1 MSEQRS
7 EQQESSVVVGRP
19 FERGKSGNPGGRPIG
34 VQKLA
39 REHTA
44 EAIATLVRH
53 LNHPKLAVQAAVAL
67 LDRGWGKPAQE
78 ITGPEGGPLSY
89 VIRAPA
95 ACESTEQWLAIY
107 APKTIDA
114 EPLNEA
120 PRDPPVVK

>member
-1 MSEQRS
+1 MSETSDQG
-7 EQQESSVVVGRP
+7 SSRDVATRFQPGR
-19 FERGKSGNPGGRPIG
+19 SGNPGGRPIG

-44 EAIATLVRH
+44 EAIATLVKH

-95 ACESTEQWLAIY
+95 ACESTDEWLAIY
-107 APKTIDA
+107 RPKTIDA